1 MTPPPHAGSDPS
13 RRRLRDLP
21 AMIAL
26 IALSAFFAV
35 VEVLLI
41 LKIGGG

>member
-1 MTPPPHAGSDPS
+1 MTPPSDPGTDQP

-41 LKIGGG
+41 LKIGG

>member
-1 MTPPPHAGSDPS
+1 
-13 RRRLRDLP
+13 
-21 AMIAL
+21 MIAL